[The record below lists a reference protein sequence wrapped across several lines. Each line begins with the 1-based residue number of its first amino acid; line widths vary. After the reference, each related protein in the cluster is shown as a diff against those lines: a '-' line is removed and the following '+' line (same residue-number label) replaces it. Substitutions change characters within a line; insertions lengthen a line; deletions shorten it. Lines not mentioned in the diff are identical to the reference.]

1 MADRSLFLRE
11 GGHTGGHIPSGRQ
24 LHRTPPLPDVKR
36 HLDFSDD
43 DPSENMEAGT
53 RDEANDQNRTFD
65 FNTLQTKT
73 EPDDSNSMLKGMT
86 GYEPTKSDLEFIEKM
101 KQEKL
106 LRKLQRDL
114 EEVQRLLKKE
124 TMAADLACASLGK
137 AQAELKKFP
146 SCEELTEWVK
156 VVLQMTSPSAELTD
170 LDAKSLLAMVT
181 KENIQRAIKEK
192 MIDITRLEKMV
203 ANKRK
208 KESKEREQLEKQM
221 SSQQLK
227 IRELM
232 SQLTDLKSELEQI
245 EEAYKEM
252 LINTQEAPENN
263 VEADTSEELQATRS
277 QAQPRGKGRKK
288 AVVFSEKV
296 QDVAKSE
303 STKTNVKGDHAKKN
317 TSETLKTKQ
326 KSGAAAEKPAKSVK
340 AAREPQKKVA
350 ETESNPQESVQA
362 VRGRRKPP
370 GATQAAASQP
380 KNRSSVRTGEA
391 QSTSQQA
398 APSRR
403 GQKAAVA
410 ADDAGEEAQNASL
423 RRSKRIANRR

>member
-11 GGHTGGHIPSGRQ
+11 GGHIPSGRQ

-43 DPSENMEAGT
+43 DPSESCENMEAGT

-86 GYEPTKSDLEFIEKM
+86 GYEPTESDLEFIEKM

-106 LRKLQRDL
+106 LKKLQGDL
-114 EEVQRLLKKE
+114 EEVQRLLQKE

-146 SCEELTEWVK
+146 SCEELTEWMK
-156 VVLQMTSPSAELTD
+156 VVLKMTSPSAELTD

-181 KENIQRAIKEK
+181 KENVQRAIEEK
-192 MIDITRLEKMV
+192 MIEITRLEKML

-208 KESKEREQLEKQM
+208 KELKEREQLEKLM
-221 SSQQLK
+221 ASQQLN
-227 IRELM
+227 IRALM
-232 SQLTDLKSELEQI
+232 SQLTDLKSELEQL
-245 EEAYKEM
+245 EEAYKEIQ
-252 LINTQEAPENN
+252 INTQQAPENN
-263 VEADTSEELQATRS
+263 VEADTSEELQATRG

-288 AVVFSEKV
+288 AVSTEKV

-303 STKTNVKGDHAKKN
+303 STKTSVKGDHAKKN

-326 KSGAAAEKPAKSVK
+326 KSGATAEKPVKSVK
-340 AAREPQKKVA
+340 AARGPQKKKVM

-370 GATQAAASQP
+370 GATQAVALQP
-380 KNRSSVRTGEA
+380 KNLSKVRTGEA

-410 ADDAGEEAQNASL
+410 ADDAGEEAQNSGL